1 MYMDVSEN
9 SGTPKSSI
17 FNRVFHYKPSILG
30 HHYFWKHPYSHR
42 EGQNIPL
49 WAHPAIE
56 TSGGFIAST
65 GVSLPK
71 IRWLLISI
79 RGFGFKPT
87 MFILVV

>member
-1 MYMDVSEN
+1 MF
-9 SGTPKSSI
+9 PKIVELPNHPFLIGFSI
-17 FNRVFHYKPSILG
+17 INHPFLG

-65 GVSLPK
+65 GVSLPQ

-79 RGFGFKPT
+79 RGFGFKST
-87 MFILVV
+87 MFIHVV